1 MFRKSRCPM
10 ISSQMKPLSSS
21 SALLPFILGKF
32 IYLNYPL
39 DFTNSTITK
48 RSDMMQVQ
56 KHGIRSISI
65 RKFLYILPFMAL
77 LAIFAYY
84 PLYGWV
90 YAFFDYSP
98 PIPLS
103 KSPFVGFKWF
113 HSLVEN
119 QVKVDQLLRII
130 KNTFGLSGLSL
141 LFSWLPMVFAIFLTE
156 IKAVRFRKFIQ
167 TVTTLP
173 NFISWVLVYS
183 LAFSMFSSD
192 GIVNGLLRQ
201 LGIDSPI
208 LPLQSSHHVWL
219 MMWLW
224 TTWKALGWSAILY
237 IAAIMGIDDSLYEAA
252 HVDGATR
259 MQVIRYVVLPSML
272 PTYFVLLM
280 LQIASFLNNGLEQYF
295 VFQNAFNKDSIQ
307 ALDLY
312 VYNLAMGGGSYSV
325 SVAISMLKS
334 LISVVLLF
342 SVNGLSKLLRG
353 EGIV

>member
-1 MFRKSRCPM
+1 M
-10 ISSQMKPLSSS
+10 
-21 SALLPFILGKF
+21 
-32 IYLNYPL
+32 
-39 DFTNSTITK
+39 
-48 RSDMMQVQ
+48 
-56 KHGIRSISI
+56 
-65 RKFLYILPFMAL
+65 
-77 LAIFAYY
+77 
-84 PLYGWV
+84 
-90 YAFFDYSP
+90 YAFFDYTP

-103 KSPFVGFKWF
+103 QSEFVGFKWF

-119 QVKVDQLLRII
+119 QVKIDQLMQVIW
-130 KNTFGLSGLSL
+130 NTFGISGLGI
-141 LFSWLPMVFAIFLTE
+141 LFSWLPMIFAIFLTE

-183 LAFSMFSSD
+183 LAFSMFSSE
-192 GIVNGLLRQ
+192 GMVNGFLHMTGLSDKPV
-201 LGIDSPI
+201 LF
-208 LPLQSSHHVWL
+208 LQSSDHVWL
-219 MMWLW
+219 TMWFW
-224 TTWKALGWSAILY
+224 ATWKTLGWSAILY
-237 IAAIMGIDDSLYEAA
+237 IAAIMGIDESLYEAA

-259 MQVIRYVVLPSML
+259 MQVIRHVVLPSMM

-295 VFQNAFNKDSIQ
+295 VFQNAFNKDTIQ
-307 ALDLY
+307 VLDLY

-342 SVNGLSKLLRG
+342 SVNGLSKMLRG

>member
-1 MFRKSRCPM
+1 MR
-10 ISSQMKPLSSS
+10 SQS
-21 SALLPFILGKF
+21 
-32 IYLNYPL
+32 
-39 DFTNSTITK
+39 
-48 RSDMMQVQ
+48 
-56 KHGIRSISI
+56 IRSNSF
-65 RKFLYILPFMAL
+65 RKFLYISPFMVL
-77 LAIFAYY
+77 LAVFAYY

-90 YAFFDYSP
+90 YAFFDYTP

-103 KSPFVGFKWF
+103 QSPFVGLKWF

-119 QVKVDQLLRII
+119 QVKVDQLLQVI
-130 KNTFGLSGLSL
+130 KNTFGISGLGI
-141 LFSWLPMVFAIFLTE
+141 LFSWLPMIFAIFLTE

-183 LAFSMFSSD
+183 LAFSMFSSE
-192 GIVNGLLRQ
+192 GMVNGFLHMTGLS
-201 LGIDSPI
+201 DSPI
-208 LPLQSSHHVWL
+208 LFLQSSDHVWL
-219 MMWLW
+219 TMWFW
-224 TTWKALGWSAILY
+224 ATWKTLGWSAILY
-237 IAAIMGIDDSLYEAA
+237 IAAIMGIDESLYEAA
-252 HVDGATR
+252 YVDGATR
-259 MQVIRYVVLPSML
+259 MQVIRHVVLPSMM

-295 VFQNAFNKDSIQ
+295 VFQNAFNKDTIQ
-307 ALDLY
+307 VLDLY

>member
-1 MFRKSRCPM
+1 MRSETMR
-10 ISSQMKPLSSS
+10 SQS
-21 SALLPFILGKF
+21 
-32 IYLNYPL
+32 
-39 DFTNSTITK
+39 
-48 RSDMMQVQ
+48 
-56 KHGIRSISI
+56 IRSNSF
-65 RKFLYILPFMAL
+65 RKFLYISPFMVL
-77 LAIFAYY
+77 LAVFSYY

-90 YAFFDYSP
+90 YAFFDYTP

-103 KSPFVGFKWF
+103 QSPFVGFKWF

-119 QVKVDQLLRII
+119 QVKIDQLLQVI
-130 KNTFGLSGLSL
+130 KNTFGISGLGI
-141 LFSWLPMVFAIFLTE
+141 LFSWLPMIFAIFLTE

-183 LAFSMFSSD
+183 LAFSMFSSE
-192 GIVNGLLRQ
+192 GMVNGFLHMTGLS
-201 LGIDSPI
+201 DSPV
-208 LPLQSSHHVWL
+208 LFLQSSDHVWL
-219 MMWLW
+219 TMWFW
-224 TTWKALGWSAILY
+224 ATWKTLGWSAILY
-237 IAAIMGIDDSLYEAA
+237 IAAIMGIDESLYEAA
-252 HVDGATR
+252 YVDGATR
-259 MQVIRYVVLPSML
+259 MQVIRHVVLPSMM

-295 VFQNAFNKDSIQ
+295 VFQNAFNKDTMQ
-307 ALDLY
+307 VLDLY

>member
-1 MFRKSRCPM
+1 MR
-10 ISSQMKPLSSS
+10 SQS
-21 SALLPFILGKF
+21 
-32 IYLNYPL
+32 
-39 DFTNSTITK
+39 
-48 RSDMMQVQ
+48 
-56 KHGIRSISI
+56 IRSNSF
-65 RKFLYILPFMAL
+65 RKFLYISPFMIL
-77 LAIFAYY
+77 LAVFAYY

-90 YAFFDYSP
+90 YAFFDYTP

-103 KSPFVGFKWF
+103 QSPFVGFKWF

-119 QVKVDQLLRII
+119 QVKIDQLLQVI
-130 KNTFGLSGLSL
+130 KNTFGISGLGI
-141 LFSWLPMVFAIFLTE
+141 LFSWLPMIFAIFLTE

-183 LAFSMFSSD
+183 LAFSMFSSE
-192 GIVNGLLRQ
+192 GMVNGFLHMTGLS
-201 LGIDSPI
+201 DSPV
-208 LPLQSSHHVWL
+208 LFLQSSDHVWL
-219 MMWLW
+219 TMWFW
-224 TTWKALGWSAILY
+224 ATWKTLGWSAILY
-237 IAAIMGIDDSLYEAA
+237 IAAIMGIDESLYEAA

-259 MQVIRYVVLPSML
+259 MQVIRHVVLPSMM

-295 VFQNAFNKDSIQ
+295 VFQNAFNKDTIQ
-307 ALDLY
+307 VLDLY

-342 SVNGLSKLLRG
+342 SVNGLSKMLRG

>member
-1 MFRKSRCPM
+1 M
-10 ISSQMKPLSSS
+10 
-21 SALLPFILGKF
+21 
-32 IYLNYPL
+32 
-39 DFTNSTITK
+39 
-48 RSDMMQVQ
+48 RSHSM
-56 KHGIRSISI
+56 RSNSI
-65 RKFLYILPFMAL
+65 RKFLYISPFMAL
-77 LAIFAYY
+77 LAVFSYY

-90 YAFFDYSP
+90 YAFFDYMP

-103 KSPFVGFKWF
+103 KAPFVGFKWF

-119 QVKVDQLLRII
+119 QVKVDQLVQVI
-130 KNTFGLSGLSL
+130 KNTFGISGLSI
-141 LFSWLPMVFAIFLTE
+141 LFSWLPMIFAIFLTE

-183 LAFSMFSSD
+183 LAFSMFSSE
-192 GIVNGLLRQ
+192 GVVNGFLTQMGL
-201 LGIDSPI
+201 IDSPV
-208 LPLQSSHHVWL
+208 LFLQSSDHVWIS
-219 MMWLW
+219 MWFW
-224 TTWKALGWSAILY
+224 ITWKSLGWSAILY
-237 IAAIMGIDDSLYEAA
+237 IAAIMGIDESLYEAA
-252 HVDGATR
+252 YVDGATR
-259 MQVIRYVVLPSML
+259 MQVIRHVVLPSML

-295 VFQNAFNKDSIQ
+295 VFQNAFNKDTIQ
-307 ALDLY
+307 VLDLY

-334 LISVVLLF
+334 LISVALLF

>member
-1 MFRKSRCPM
+1 
-10 ISSQMKPLSSS
+10 
-21 SALLPFILGKF
+21 
-32 IYLNYPL
+32 
-39 DFTNSTITK
+39 
-48 RSDMMQVQ
+48 MMHVQ
-56 KHGIRSISI
+56 KHGIRSMSI
-65 RKFLYILPFMAL
+65 RKFLYVLPFMAL

-103 KSPFVGFKWF
+103 KSPFVGFQWF

-119 QVKVDQLLRII
+119 QVKVDQLLQII
-130 KNTFGLSGLSL
+130 KNTFGLSGLNL
-141 LFSWLPMVFAIFLTE
+141 LFSWLPMVFAIFLCE

>member
-1 MFRKSRCPM
+1 MRSHSMR
-10 ISSQMKPLSSS
+10 SNS
-21 SALLPFILGKF
+21 IL
-32 IYLNYPL
+32 
-39 DFTNSTITK
+39 
-48 RSDMMQVQ
+48 
-56 KHGIRSISI
+56 
-65 RKFLYILPFMAL
+65 KFLYISPFMVL
-77 LAIFAYY
+77 LAVFAYY

-90 YAFFDYSP
+90 YAFFDYMP

-103 KSPFVGFKWF
+103 KAPFVGFKWF

-119 QVKVDQLLRII
+119 QVKVDQLLQVI
-130 KNTFGLSGLSL
+130 KNTFGISGLSI
-141 LFSWLPMVFAIFLTE
+141 LFSWLPMIFAIFLTE

-183 LAFSMFSSD
+183 LAFSMFSSE
-192 GIVNGLLRQ
+192 GVVNGFLNQIGL
-201 LGIDSPI
+201 IDSPV
-208 LPLQSSHHVWL
+208 LFLQNSEHVWIT
-219 MMWLW
+219 MWIW
-224 TTWKALGWSAILY
+224 ITWKSLGWSAILY
-237 IAAIMGIDDSLYEAA
+237 IAAIMGIDESLYEAA
-252 HVDGATR
+252 YVDGATR
-259 MQVIRYVVLPSML
+259 MQVIRHVVLPSML

-295 VFQNAFNKDSIQ
+295 VFQNAFNKDTIQ
-307 ALDLY
+307 VLDLY

-334 LISVVLLF
+334 LISVALLF

>member
-1 MFRKSRCPM
+1 MMRSETMR
-10 ISSQMKPLSSS
+10 SQS
-21 SALLPFILGKF
+21 
-32 IYLNYPL
+32 
-39 DFTNSTITK
+39 
-48 RSDMMQVQ
+48 
-56 KHGIRSISI
+56 IRSNSF
-65 RKFLYILPFMAL
+65 RKFLYISPFMVL
-77 LAIFAYY
+77 LAVFSYY

-90 YAFFDYSP
+90 YAFFDYTP

-103 KSPFVGFKWF
+103 QSPFVGFKWF

-119 QVKVDQLLRII
+119 QVKIDQLLQVI
-130 KNTFGLSGLSL
+130 KNTFGISGLGI
-141 LFSWLPMVFAIFLTE
+141 LFSWLPMIFAIFLTE

-183 LAFSMFSSD
+183 LAFSMFSSE
-192 GIVNGLLRQ
+192 GMVNGFLHMTGLS
-201 LGIDSPI
+201 DSPV
-208 LPLQSSHHVWL
+208 LFLQSSDHVWL
-219 MMWLW
+219 TMWFW
-224 TTWKALGWSAILY
+224 ATWKTLGWSAILY
-237 IAAIMGIDDSLYEAA
+237 IAAIMGIDESLYEAA
-252 HVDGATR
+252 YVDGATR
-259 MQVIRYVVLPSML
+259 MQVIRHVVLPSMM

-295 VFQNAFNKDSIQ
+295 VFQNAFNKDTMQ
-307 ALDLY
+307 VLDLY

>member
-1 MFRKSRCPM
+1 MRIHSM
-10 ISSQMKPLSSS
+10 
-21 SALLPFILGKF
+21 
-32 IYLNYPL
+32 
-39 DFTNSTITK
+39 
-48 RSDMMQVQ
+48 RSN
-56 KHGIRSISI
+56 SI
-65 RKFLYILPFMAL
+65 RKFLYISPFMVL

-90 YAFFDYSP
+90 YAFFDYMP

-103 KSPFVGFKWF
+103 QAPFVGLRWF
-113 HSLVEN
+113 RSLVEN
-119 QVKVDQLLRII
+119 QVKVDQLLQVI
-130 KNTFGLSGLSL
+130 KNTFGMSGLSI
-141 LFSWLPMVFAIFLTE
+141 LFSWLPMIFAIFLTE

-183 LAFSMFSSD
+183 LAFSMFSSE
-192 GIVNGLLRQ
+192 GVVNGFLSQIGL
-201 LGIDSPI
+201 IDSPV
-208 LPLQSSHHVWL
+208 LFLQNSDHVWIT
-219 MMWLW
+219 MWIW
-224 TTWKALGWSAILY
+224 ATWKTLGWSAILY
-237 IAAIMGIDDSLYEAA
+237 IAAIMSIDESLYEAA
-252 HVDGATR
+252 YVDGATR
-259 MQVIRYVVLPSML
+259 MQVIRHVVLPSML

-295 VFQNAFNKDSIQ
+295 VFQNAFNKDTIQ
-307 ALDLY
+307 VLDLY

-342 SVNGLSKLLRG
+342 SVNGLSKMLRG

>member
-1 MFRKSRCPM
+1 M
-10 ISSQMKPLSSS
+10 
-21 SALLPFILGKF
+21 
-32 IYLNYPL
+32 
-39 DFTNSTITK
+39 
-48 RSDMMQVQ
+48 RSN
-56 KHGIRSISI
+56 SI
-65 RKFLYILPFMAL
+65 RKFLYISPFMVL
-77 LAIFAYY
+77 LAVFAYY

-90 YAFFDYSP
+90 YAFFDYTP

-103 KSPFVGFKWF
+103 QSPFVGFKWF

-119 QVKVDQLLRII
+119 QVKVDQLLQVI
-130 KNTFGLSGLSL
+130 KNTFGISGLSI
-141 LFSWLPMVFAIFLTE
+141 LFSWVPMIFAIFLTE

-183 LAFSMFSSD
+183 LAFSMFSSE
-192 GIVNGLLRQ
+192 GVVNGFLHQMGLV
-201 LGIDSPI
+201 DSPV
-208 LPLQSSHHVWL
+208 LFLQNSEHVWIT
-219 MMWLW
+219 MWVW
-224 TTWKALGWSAILY
+224 ATWKTLGWSAILY
-237 IAAIMGIDDSLYEAA
+237 IAAIMSIDESLYEAA
-252 HVDGATR
+252 YVDGATR
-259 MQVIRYVVLPSML
+259 MQVIRHIVLPSML

-295 VFQNAFNKDSIQ
+295 VFQNAFNKDTIQ
-307 ALDLY
+307 VLDLY